1 MFPQVLTLD
10 QLKDKLSEMA
20 SHEPHLGLDPTAAST
35 EDPSLSLETERFL
48 LGQKVRR
55 KFSDFDYTSLL
66 TRHIAICEHKV
77 IAANHAPLSQEFL
90 KRGCPHS
97 LRGRIWAQVTIPN

>member
-1 MFPQVLTLD
+1 MSFTQVLTLD

-35 EDPSLSLETERFL
+35 EDPSISLETERFL

-55 KFSDFDYTSLL
+55 RRSSDFD
-66 TRHIAICEHKV
+66 RC
-77 IAANHAPLSQEFL
+77 
-90 KRGCPHS
+90 
-97 LRGRIWAQVTIPN
+97 

>member
-55 KFSDFDYTSLL
+55 YFDFHYTLYSSCW
-66 TRHIAICEHKV
+66 TGYK
-77 IAANHAPLSQEFL
+77 
-90 KRGCPHS
+90 G
-97 LRGRIWAQVTIPN
+97 